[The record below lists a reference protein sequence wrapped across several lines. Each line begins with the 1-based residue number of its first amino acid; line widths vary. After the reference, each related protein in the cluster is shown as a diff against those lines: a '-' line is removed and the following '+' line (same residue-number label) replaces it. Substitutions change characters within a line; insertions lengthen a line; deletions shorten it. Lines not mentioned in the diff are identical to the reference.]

1 MFALIKILID
11 PKRLMTMILD
21 KIIGY
26 KLRSLFKII
35 SLAI

>member
-21 KIIGY
+21 KIIN
-26 KLRSLFKII
+26 KFIEQFIFFKI
-35 SLAI
+35 